1 MVDGAGAVMADP
13 SRIAADITM
22 VIPTVGRPLLR
33 DCLRSVAAGRVW
45 PAELIVVDQS
55 RGEDVAAWLAALRAE
70 GLMARHL
77 PSAETGIANATNR
90 GLERVRT
97 RFVAVTHDDCRV
109 DPSWLMTLLARLREG
124 DETIVTGRVEPA
136 GEGPVPTIV
145 TAPEPVVHRRP
156 RLDGDDLFPPNM
168 AFPRS
173 VLQRIGYLDEHPSLR
188 MAGEDN
194 DWAYR
199 ALRAGV
205 HIVYDPAAV
214 VSHVGWQPQ
223 SALPSIY
230 RRYARGQGAFY
241 GKHLR
246 RGDMFIARRAAR
258 DMARCG
264 WLVLRGIL
272 SKNRELRAMA
282 YGDATGLVPGLLAG
296 LRNPG
301 VARSA
306 PARRER

>member
-1 MVDGAGAVMADP
+1 MADR
-13 SRIAADITM
+13 SRSAPDITV

-55 RGEDVAAWLAALRAE
+55 CSDEVAAWVAALRAE
-70 GLMARHL
+70 GLAARHL

-90 GLERVRT
+90 GLEQVRT
-97 RFVAVTHDDCRV
+97 PLVAVTHDDCRV
-109 DPSWLMTLLARLREG
+109 DPSWLKALLARLHEG
-124 DETIVTGRVEPA
+124 GEVIVTGRVDPA
-136 GEGPVPTIV
+136 GDGAVPTIV
-145 TAPEPVVHRRP
+145 TSPVSVVHRRP

-173 VLQRIGYLDEHPSLR
+173 VLGRIGYLDEHPSLR
-188 MAGEDN
+188 TAGEDN

-205 HIVYDPAAV
+205 HIVYDPTPV

-246 RGDMFIARRAAR
+246 RGDLFIARRVVRDLAR
-258 DMARCG
+258 G
-264 WLVLRGIL
+264 PWLLLRGI
-272 SKNRELRAMA
+272 STANRELLALA
-282 YGDATGLVPGLLAG
+282 YGELTGLLPGLLAG

-301 VARSA
+301 VVRSA
-306 PARRER
+306 LASRER

>member
-1 MVDGAGAVMADP
+1 MADG
-13 SRIAADITM
+13 SRIATDITV

-33 DCLRSVAAGRVW
+33 ECLRSVAGGLVW

-55 RGEDVAAWLAALRAE
+55 CSNEVAGWVAALCAE
-70 GLMARHL
+70 GLSARHL
-77 PSAETGIANATNR
+77 PSAEIGIANATNR
-90 GLERVRT
+90 GLEQVRT
-97 RFVAVTHDDCRV
+97 PFVAVTHDDCRV
-109 DPSWLMTLLARLREG
+109 DPSWLTALLARLREG
-124 DETIVTGRVEPA
+124 EEAIVTGRVEPA
-136 GEGPVPTIV
+136 GEGVVPTII

-173 VLQRIGYLDEHPSLR
+173 VLQRIGYFDEHPSLR

-205 HIVYDPAAV
+205 PIVYDPAPAV
-214 VSHVGWQPQ
+214 AHVGWQPR
-223 SALPSIY
+223 SALRSIY

-241 GKHLR
+241 GKYLR
-246 RGDMFIARRAAR
+246 RGDRFVARRTAR
-258 DMARCG
+258 DLARG
-264 WLVLRGIL
+264 PWLLFRGIT
-272 SKNRELRAMA
+272 SGNQELLALA
-282 YGDATGLVPGLLAG
+282 YGEITGLLPGVLTG

-301 VARSA
+301 KEVVARRGKGV
-306 PARRER
+306 RR

>member
-1 MVDGAGAVMADP
+1 MMADP
-13 SRIAADITM
+13 SRIAKDITV

-33 DCLRSVAAGRVW
+33 ECLRSVAAGVVW
-45 PAELIVVDQS
+45 PTELLVVDQS
-55 RGEDVAAWLAALRAE
+55 CSGEVAEWVAALRAE
-70 GLMARHL
+70 GLAARHL

-90 GLERVRT
+90 GLEQART
-97 RFVAVTHDDCRV
+97 RFVAVTHDDCQV
-109 DPSWLMTLLARLREG
+109 DPSWLPTLLARLHENG
-124 DETIVTGRVEPA
+124 EAIVTGRVEPA
-136 GEGPVPTIV
+136 GEGAVPTII
-145 TAPEPVVHRRP
+145 TARGSVVHRWP

-173 VLQRIGYLDEHPSLR
+173 VLQRIGYFDEHPSLR
-188 MAGEDN
+188 TAGEDN

-205 HIVYDPAAV
+205 PILYDPAAV
-214 VSHVGWQPQ
+214 VAHTGWQPR

-246 RGDMFIARRAAR
+246 RGDLFIARRAAR
-258 DMARCG
+258 DLVRSA
-264 WLVLRGIL
+264 WLVVR
-272 SKNRELRAMA
+272 SMVTANQELRALA
-282 YGDATGLVPGLLAG
+282 YGEATGLLPGLLAG

-301 VARSA
+301 LARLEPVS
-306 PARRER
+306 PNR

>member
-1 MVDGAGAVMADP
+1 MADP
-13 SRIAADITM
+13 SRVAADITV

-33 DCLRSVAAGRVW
+33 DCLGSIAAGLVW

-55 RGEDVAAWLAALRAE
+55 RGDDVAAWVSALGAE
-70 GLMARHL
+70 GLVARHL
-77 PSAETGIANATNR
+77 PSDETGIANATNR

-109 DPSWLMTLLARLREG
+109 DPSWLRALLARLNEGREA
-124 DETIVTGRVEPA
+124 IVTGRVLPA
-136 GEGPVPTIV
+136 GNGAVPTIV
-145 TAPEPVVHRRP
+145 TSPVPVVHRRP
-156 RLDGDDLFPPNM
+156 RVDGDDLFPPNM
-168 AFPRS
+168 GFPRS
-173 VLQRIGYLDEHPSLR
+173 VLERIGYFDEHPSLR
-188 MAGEDN
+188 TAGEDN

-205 HIVYDPAAV
+205 HIVYDPTPV

-223 SALPSIY
+223 SALRSIY

-246 RGDMFIARRAAR
+246 QGDMFIARRAAR
-258 DMARCG
+258 DIARCG
-264 WLVLRGIL
+264 WLAMRGIF
-272 SKNRELRAMA
+272 SRNPELRAMA
-282 YGDATGLVPGLLAG
+282 HGDVTGLVPGLLAG

-301 VARSA
+301 VPRSA
-306 PARRER
+306 VARRER

>member
-1 MVDGAGAVMADP
+1 
-13 SRIAADITM
+13 
-22 VIPTVGRPLLR
+22 
-33 DCLRSVAAGRVW
+33 
-45 PAELIVVDQS
+45 VVDQS
-55 RGEDVAAWLAALRAE
+55 RSEEVAAWVVELRAE
-70 GLMARHL
+70 GLTARHL

-90 GLERVRT
+90 GLEQVRT

-109 DPSWLMTLLARLREG
+109 HPSWLKALLARLHEG
-124 DETIVTGRVEPA
+124 GELIVTGRVEPA
-136 GEGPVPTIV
+136 GDGAVPTIV
-145 TAPEPVVHRRP
+145 TSPVPVVHRRP

-168 AFPRS
+168 GFPRS
-173 VLQRIGYLDEHPSLR
+173 ILKRIGYLDEHPSLR
-188 MAGEDN
+188 TAGEDN

-199 ALRAGV
+199 ALRAGI
-205 HIVYDPAAV
+205 HIVYDPTPV

-258 DMARCG
+258 DITRCG
-264 WLVLRGIL
+264 WLALRGIF
-272 SKNRELRAMA
+272 SRNPGLRAMA
-282 YGDATGLVPGLLAG
+282 YGEVTGLVPGLLAG

-301 VARSA
+301 VPRYA
-306 PARRER
+306 PARREC

>member
-1 MVDGAGAVMADP
+1 MADP
-13 SRIAADITM
+13 SRIAEDITV

-33 DCLRSVAAGRVW
+33 DCLRSIAAGLVW

-55 RGEDVAAWLAALRAE
+55 RGEDVAAWVAELHAE

-90 GLERVRT
+90 GLEQVRT

-109 DPSWLMTLLARLREG
+109 DPSWLKCLLARLHEG
-124 DETIVTGRVEPA
+124 GEVIVTGRVEPA
-136 GEGPVPTIV
+136 GEGVVPTIV
-145 TAPEPVVHRRP
+145 TSSVPVVHRRP

-168 AFPRS
+168 GFPRS
-173 VLQRIGYLDEHPSLR
+173 ILERIGYLDEHPSLR
-188 MAGEDN
+188 TAGEDN

-199 ALRAGV
+199 ALRAGI
-205 HIVYDPAAV
+205 HIVYDPTPV

-241 GKHLR
+241 GKHVR

-258 DMARCG
+258 DVARCG
-264 WLVLRGIL
+264 WLALRGIF
-272 SKNRELRAMA
+272 SRNPELRAMA
-282 YGDATGLVPGLLAG
+282 YGEVTGLVPGLLAG
-296 LRNPG
+296 LSNPG
-301 VARSA
+301 APHYA
-306 PARRER
+306 PARRDR

>member
-1 MVDGAGAVMADP
+1 MMADR
-13 SRIAADITM
+13 SRIAADITV

-33 DCLRSVAAGRVW
+33 DCLRSIVAGLVW
-45 PAELIVVDQS
+45 PAELVVVDQS
-55 RGEDVAAWLAALRAE
+55 SSNEVAEWVAALRAK
-70 GLMARHL
+70 GLAARHL

-90 GLERVRT
+90 GLELART
-97 RFVAVTHDDCRV
+97 PFVAVTHDDCLV
-109 DPSWLMTLLARLREG
+109 DPSWLAMLLERLRECG
-124 DETIVTGRVEPA
+124 QAIVTGRVEPA

-145 TAPEPVVHRRP
+145 TALEPTVHRRP

-173 VLQRIGYLDEHPSLR
+173 ILQRIGYLDEHPSLR
-188 MAGEDN
+188 SAGEDN

-205 HIVYDPAAV
+205 PIVYDPAPV
-214 VSHVGWQPQ
+214 VAHVGWQPR

-246 RGDMFIARRAAR
+246 RGDLFIARRTAR
-258 DMARCG
+258 DLVRCP
-264 WLVLRGIL
+264 WLMLRGVV
-272 SKNRELRAMA
+272 SANRELLSLA
-282 YGDATGLVPGLLAG
+282 YGEMTGLLPGLFAG
-296 LRNPG
+296 LRNHG
-301 VARSA
+301 TVRF
-306 PARRER
+306 ERVSHTR

>member
-1 MVDGAGAVMADP
+1 MADA
-13 SRIAADITM
+13 SRIAADITV
-22 VIPTVGRPLLR
+22 VIPTVGRPLLQ
-33 DCLRSVAAGRVW
+33 DCLRSVAAGLVW

-55 RGEDVAAWLAALRAE
+55 CGNDVAAWVAALRAE
-70 GLMARHL
+70 GLAARHL

-90 GLERVRT
+90 GLEQVRT
-97 RFVAVTHDDCRV
+97 PFVAVTHDDCRV
-109 DPSWLMTLLARLREG
+109 DPSWLKALLARLHQGGEV
-124 DETIVTGRVEPA
+124 IVTGRVEPA

-145 TAPEPVVHRRP
+145 TSPVSVVHRRP

-173 VLQRIGYLDEHPSLR
+173 VLGRIGYLDEHPSLR
-188 MAGEDN
+188 TAGEDN

-205 HIVYDPAAV
+205 HIVYDPTPV

-258 DMARCG
+258 DLARCL
-264 WLVLRGIL
+264 WLVLRGML
-272 SKNRELRAMA
+272 SGNRELRAMA
-282 YGDATGLVPGLLAG
+282 YGDVTGLVPGLLAG

-301 VARSA
+301 VVRSA
-306 PARRER
+306 LTSRER